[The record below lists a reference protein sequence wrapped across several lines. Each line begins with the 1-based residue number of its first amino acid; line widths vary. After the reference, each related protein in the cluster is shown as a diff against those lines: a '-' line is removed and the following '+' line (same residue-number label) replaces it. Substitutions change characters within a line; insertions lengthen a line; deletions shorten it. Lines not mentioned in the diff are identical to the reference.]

1 MQDNSRTGRNIETQP
16 VSSFPVKGKMFQ
28 PVVDPVKT
36 GEQLIVGIQYR
47 QIFSRFHLEPIVGEW
62 TLGIK
67 IKNKQISA
75 SPENQYLSLI
85 ISYDRQWDRFKK
97 AVFLC

>member
-1 MQDNSRTGRNIETQP
+1 MEEEYLLNKMIKGKTEKEREIELMQNIIETKEK
-16 VSSFPVKGKMFQ
+16 VMGWGGKF
-28 PVVDPVKT
+28 
-36 GEQLIVGIQYR
+36 
-47 QIFSRFHLEPIVGEW
+47 
-62 TLGIK
+62 K